1 MEQYN
6 IESYEF
12 TEHFALRAKER
23 FNVEKNK
30 LKNWIQT
37 NKILFK
43 DKESNSEG
51 CIVVTNGDGLF
62 MAIDPKNKKIRT
74 CYKGISYKNVLKV
87 EIEGYKNAK
96 KILIKAKQKTLIAV
110 FKEMEENVSI
120 LSRVGEFFTKEY
132 FQPDH
137 PETLDQDD
145 YEVFDD
151 IYSYFNDNFKALQK
165 IIKLLN
171 KKNDHFEQLIKEI
184 DEVIKPLE
192 IEYNSYDLQVC
203 NLKEDGLKIKEEEV
217 FYEPIIYNDFDFSW
231 KKEVL
236 SPLAK
241 SKNIPS
247 VNKLKFSL
255 LKERHWQKII
265 SNLSGV
271 PIEKEIKEKIK
282 SCKKNTVEEVEKILF
297 DAYISKLIS
306 MANYS
311 SIMEFVF
318 IAFAVSGLLVRK
330 EYQLP
335 NKKEKEAFNSFLKVN
350 LKPYLSSKAITE
362 VQKLYNELPWEGF
375 IANVMDIKGVGKG
388 SRDKLLKFGA
398 S

>member
-6 IESYEF
+6 IESYKF

-23 FNVEKNK
+23 FQVEENE
-30 LKNWIQT
+30 LKSWIQT
-37 NKILFK
+37 NRIMIK

-62 MAIDPKNKKIRT
+62 MAIDPKNKKLRT
-74 CYKGISYKNVLKV
+74 CYKGANYKKVLKV
-87 EIEGYKNAK
+87 EIESYEKAK
-96 KILIKAKQKTLIAV
+96 KILIEAKQRTLIAV
-110 FKEMEENVSI
+110 FKEMKENVSV
-120 LSRVGEFFTKEY
+120 LSNIEIFFTEEY
-132 FQPDH
+132 SQ
-137 PETLDQDD
+137 LAKALAQDD
-145 YEVFDD
+145 GSFND

-165 IIKLLN
+165 IIKILN

-184 DEVIKPLE
+184 DEVIKPLK
-192 IEYNSYDLQVC
+192 IEYDVYDLQVC
-203 NLKEDGLKIKEEEV
+203 NLKEDELKVKEEEV
-217 FYEPIIYNDFDFSW
+217 FYEPFICNDFDFLW
-231 KKEVL
+231 KKEIL

-241 SKNIPS
+241 SKNISS

-255 LKERHWQKII
+255 LKERYWQKII
-265 SNLSGV
+265 QQLSGLPV
-271 PIEKEIKEKIK
+271 DKKIKEKIK
-282 SCKKNTVEEVEKILF
+282 SCKKETIENVEQILF
-297 DAYISKLIS
+297 NAYSDKLINL
-306 MANYS
+306 ADYS

-318 IAFAVSGLLVRK
+318 VAFAVSELLVRK

-375 IANVMDIKGVGKG
+375 ISNVIDIKGVGKG